1 MKTCCTFYMF
11 HWHSVRTNNTSRA
24 CQVNCKKQT
33 SPQTCMF
40 GSILYTAAI
49 LWPPVDMVSGSTI
62 NTEATEIGWMGRC
75 SAACSWLFFCTCA
88 LWVKLWCLLE
98 DWQEISVLAKL
109 LLALLSLLWDQLP
122 EIRVVEISALIY
134 HCKRRVRGFFLSDHF
149 GQHAWC
155 KKRLNLIKLSK
166 LTRWWFYR
174 HFQYLWE
181 TPRLT

>member
-1 MKTCCTFYMF
+1 MI
-11 HWHSVRTNNTSRA
+11 HWHSVRTNNTPRA

-40 GSILYTAAI
+40 GPILYTTAI
-49 LWPPVDMVSGSTI
+49 LRPPVDMVSGSTI
-62 NTEATEIGWMGRC
+62 NTEATEIWTGRC
-75 SAACSWLFFCTCA
+75 SAACSWLVFCTCA
-88 LWVKLWCLLE
+88 LWVNLWCLLE
-98 DWQEISVLAKL
+98 DWQNISVLAKL

-122 EIRVVEISALIY
+122 EIRVVEIRVSALIY
-134 HCKRRVRGFFLSDHF
+134 HCKRRGFFLSDHF
-149 GQHAWC
+149 GRHAWC

-181 TPRLT
+181 TPWLT

>member
-40 GSILYTAAI
+40 GPILYTTAI

-62 NTEATEIGWMGRC
+62 NTEATEIWTGRC
-75 SAACSWLFFCTCA
+75 SAACSCLFFCTCA
-88 LWVKLWCLLE
+88 LWVNLWCLLE

-122 EIRVVEISALIY
+122 EIRVVEI
-134 HCKRRVRGFFLSDHF
+134 RVSLSFIIVREEVFFSVTTLANVRDV
-149 GQHAWC
+149 
-155 KKRLNLIKLSK
+155 RNV
-166 LTRWWFYR
+166 
-174 HFQYLWE
+174 
-181 TPRLT
+181 